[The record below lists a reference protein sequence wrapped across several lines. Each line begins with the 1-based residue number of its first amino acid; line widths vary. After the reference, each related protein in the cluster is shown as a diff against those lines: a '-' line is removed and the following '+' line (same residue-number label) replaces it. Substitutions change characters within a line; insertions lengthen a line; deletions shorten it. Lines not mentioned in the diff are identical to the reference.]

1 MPINSCISMVY
12 LYAVFSGSA
21 FGCFCFSTPMCSSA
35 ATPAD
40 SSAVFVGRV
49 TEVWPTREAL
59 AKQQRLS
66 HLQLK
71 QLILQRWR
79 GALSAQ
85 EEQYIR
91 ASSEWDKIEF
101 RYAYMQRIRF
111 VVSELLAG
119 TQVHEVFT
127 DSSSCGYRFEL
138 NHVYLVNSSR
148 DGLRYRTGACSRTA
162 PAESEEAVEDLKA
175 LHARKSGTPLSP
187 RIYGRILP
195 SEVRPDVL
203 VRLTR
208 DQDEDWVHPGAGG
221 GFSFDGLE
229 KAQYRLQ
236 IQDER
241 GTGERLIDLARVGC
255 FEAIPWFSDSWH
267 VAGSPV
273 LVEPS
278 SPQVP

>member
-1 MPINSCISMVY
+1 MATNRWISLVY

-35 ATPAD
+35 ATPSD
-40 SSAVFVGRV
+40 SNAVFVGRV
-49 TEVWPTREAL
+49 TEVWPKGETL
-59 AKQQRLS
+59 AMQQRLS
-66 HLQLK
+66 HIQLR
-71 QLILQRWR
+71 QMLLQRWH
-79 GALSAQ
+79 GHLSAQ

-91 ASSEWDKIEF
+91 ASSEWGKIES

-111 VVSELLAG
+111 VVSEDLAG

-127 DSSSCGYRFEL
+127 DSTSCGYRFEL

-162 PAESEEAVEDLKA
+162 RVESEEAVEDLKA
-175 LHARKSGTPLSP
+175 LRARKSGTPLLP
-187 RIYGRILP
+187 RIYGRIPP
-195 SEVRPDVL
+195 SELRTDVL

-208 DQDEDWVHPGAGG
+208 DQNEEWVHPDAGG

-229 KAQYRLQ
+229 KTQYRLQ
-236 IQDER
+236 IQDGR
-241 GTGERLIDLARVGC
+241 GTGERLIDVARLGC

-267 VAGSPV
+267 VAGSP
-273 LVEPS
+273 
-278 SPQVP
+278 